1 MAAKWRDVKS
11 FLWRGR
17 YFCLRK
23 EAKYAKNGRAVARP
37 QNFLDK
43 KDMKR
48 IVTSLFCAGALV
60 LALSGGAMAQDVAD
74 LTSGLTRT
82 HADKHFRKDY
92 VYRILEDNT
101 VRRTWQAEG
110 KSIAVDFDIRSD
122 KAIAIFIDYKPAAEK
137 RTALAD
143 VKALTEGRR
152 DDAKWSKTKKEAVE
166 KVGLKKNTRLMRL
179 NDKSLLFWESGSKEK
194 CNRLCWFATAP
205 KMDRMTLGDANE
217 FSGRTAMGSSGMA
230 GAAKQLR
237 ADEERRMR
245 IEPTPVGGTA
255 VAVATPTPTP
265 RPAATPKPSAEP
277 TRPVQRPAAPVAVAP
292 TQAELDDLDQEVADT
307 AEQGEAANLLQA
319 LGIEVDERVAKL
331 ILGLVALLVL
341 IGIWSGISSARRK
354 AKQRAD
360 FENLM
365 NNKD

>member
-1 MAAKWRDVKS
+1 MS
-11 FLWRGR
+11 
-17 YFCLRK
+17 
-23 EAKYAKNGRAVARP
+23 
-37 QNFLDK
+37 
-43 KDMKR
+43 
-48 IVTSLFCAGALV
+48 
-60 LALSGGAMAQDVAD
+60 QDVAD

-110 KSIAVDFDIRSD
+110 KSIAVDFDIRSE

-179 NDKSLLFWESGSKEK
+179 NDKSYLFWESGSKEK
-194 CNRLCWFATAP
+194 CDRLCWFATAP

-217 FSGRTAMGSSGMA
+217 FSGRTAMGNSGMA

-245 IEPTPVGGTA
+245 IEPTPLGGTA
-255 VAVATPTPTP
+255 VAVATPAPTPRP
-265 RPAATPKPSAEP
+265 RPAATTSTTTAETP
-277 TRPVQRPAAPVAVAP
+277 RPVQRPAAPVAVAP
-292 TQAELDDLDQEVADT
+292 TQAELDDLDEEVADT
-307 AEQGEAANLLQA
+307 TEQGEAANLLQA

-354 AKQRAD
+354 AKQRAE
-360 FENLM
+360 FENLL
-365 NNKD
+365 NNKN